1 MDTHK
6 FYKEKVESSL
16 SKAIGRNIEA
26 GIWKY
31 TRKDVF
37 GNKETK
43 IIPKGHILPLE
54 DSCKSAA
61 EKRAEAIEKYLGLKV
76 AEFLGPKLKGLHQ
89 YSHHL
94 NSSQTLCIQFFS
106 ALIEGNYPHF
116 TAKQELVDLLKSIDI
131 TIHTG
136 AECKFEYQEKEKEE
150 YKFKVHNQYGKEV
163 IEYEGT
169 SFDFHIKDNDI
180 EVFFEIKFTE
190 DGFGKAC
197 KNKKHPENMERHK
210 EKAEQYK
217 KLLLNIPKQILSL
230 KQEPSVDEILMNYQL
245 FRNLIRVGENKYVV
259 FITDEKNTSTEAEKD
274 NFQKKYEKSKN
285 VIFITWQ
292 DILEVAISHYPHKLP
307 FQFEYFKLPQEHE

>member
-116 TAKQELVDLLKSIDI
+116 TAKQELVDLLKSFKI

-180 EVFFEIKFTE
+180 EVFF
-190 DGFGKAC
+190 
-197 KNKKHPENMERHK
+197 
-210 EKAEQYK
+210 
-217 KLLLNIPKQILSL
+217 
-230 KQEPSVDEILMNYQL
+230 
-245 FRNLIRVGENKYVV
+245 
-259 FITDEKNTSTEAEKD
+259 
-274 NFQKKYEKSKN
+274 
-285 VIFITWQ
+285 
-292 DILEVAISHYPHKLP
+292 
-307 FQFEYFKLPQEHE
+307 

>member
-1 MDTHK
+1 METHK
-6 FYKEKVESSL
+6 SYKKKVESFL
-16 SKAIGRNIEA
+16 SKAIGCNVET

-43 IIPKGHILPLE
+43 IIPKDHILPLE
-54 DSCKSAA
+54 DSCKSAS

-76 AEFLGPKLKGLHQ
+76 AEFLGHKLKGLHQ

-106 ALIEGNYPHF
+106 ALIDGNYPHF
-116 TAKQELVDLLKSIDI
+116 TAKQELVELLKSIGI

-136 AECKFEYQEKEKEE
+136 AECKFEYKEEDKEE

-259 FITDEKNTSTEAEKD
+259 FITDAKNTSTKAEKK

-285 VIFITWQ
+285 VIFVTWQ
-292 DILEVAISHYPHKLP
+292 KIREVAIDLYPHELP
-307 FQFEYFKLPQEHE
+307 FQFEWFKLPQEHE